1 MSFIGLTTKMRFFP
15 ELLLKYHANVCR
27 KRIARHMIYLF
38 NLLIKKLYISLK
50 NFVLSYKK

>member
-27 KRIARHMIYLF
+27 KRIARHLF
-38 NLLIKKLYISLK
+38 NLLIKKVYNISLK